1 MEGFILSIL
10 ILANGVF
17 AMAELAV
24 VSSRRSKLRQRSEA
38 GDGGAKAAYELASSP
53 SAFLSTVSVVI
64 TLIAILSGA
73 MGGAVLA
80 KPVAESLKAIRV
92 PEFIADPLSLG
103 LVVLVITVASI
114 IFGELLPKRLAL
126 AHSETIASRL
136 SRPIQAVALGLGP
149 IVRFLSWVTDTLAA
163 LFGVRS
169 SGETVPVSDE
179 ELRHLLEQGK
189 RAGVFS
195 STEQG
200 MVERVLRLDEMRVEE
215 LMTPSIRIVWIN
227 ADEAPDVTWR
237 ALVASGHSHFPVY
250 RGSRENILGVV
261 SVKALWANMA
271 VGLPAAPADLATPAL
286 ILPETIPAL
295 RALEQ
300 LQKARQRVALVS
312 DEFGNITGILS
323 LLDLLEAVV
332 GDLPSQEDRHRQRA
346 IQREDGS
353 WLVDATL
360 PVDEFAKDL
369 GQAADYFQLD
379 GDFQTVGG
387 FVVHRLARIP
397 KEGDHIDYRGH
408 RYEVV
413 DMDRHRLDKVLV
425 SSLKG

>member
-10 ILANGVF
+10 ILANGIF

-24 VSSRRSKLRQRSEA
+24 VSSRRSKLRQRAEA

-80 KPVAESLKAIRV
+80 KPVAESLKALHV

-103 LVVLVITVASI
+103 LVVLIITVASI

-126 AHSETIASRL
+126 AHSETIAARL

-250 RGSRENILGVV
+250 RGSRENILGMV

-271 VGLPAAPADLATPAL
+271 VGLPAAPADLATQAL

-323 LLDLLEAVV
+323 LLDLLEAIV
-332 GDLPSQEDRHRQRA
+332 GELPSQEDRHKLRA

-360 PVDEFAKDL
+360 PVEEFARDL
-369 GQAADYFQLD
+369 GKPADYFPVD

-387 FVVHRLARIP
+387 FVVHRLAKIP
-397 KEGDHIDYRGH
+397 KEGDHIEYRGH

-425 SSLKG
+425 SQLKG

>member
-24 VSSRRSKLRQRSEA
+24 VSSRRSKLRQRAEA

-80 KPVAESLKAIRV
+80 KPVAESLKAIHV
-92 PEFIADPLSLG
+92 PDFIADPLSLG
-103 LVVLVITVASI
+103 LVVLIITVASI

-126 AHSETIASRL
+126 AHSETIAARL

-271 VGLPAAPADLATPAL
+271 VGLPAAPADLATQAL

-323 LLDLLEAVV
+323 LLDLLEAIV
-332 GDLPSQEDRHRQRA
+332 GELPSQEDRHKLRA

-360 PVDEFAKDL
+360 PVEEFARDL
-369 GQAADYFQLD
+369 GKPADYFPVD

-387 FVVHRLARIP
+387 FVVHRLAKIP
-397 KEGDHIDYRGH
+397 KEGDHIEYRGH

-425 SSLKG
+425 SELKG

>member
-24 VSSRRSKLRQRSEA
+24 VSSRRSKLRQRAEA

-80 KPVAESLKAIRV
+80 KPVAESLKAIHV

-103 LVVLVITVASI
+103 LVVLIITVASI

-271 VGLPAAPADLATPAL
+271 VGLPAAPADLATQAL

-323 LLDLLEAVV
+323 LLDLLEAIV
-332 GDLPSQEDRHRQRA
+332 GELPSQEDRHKLRA

-360 PVDEFAKDL
+360 PVEEFARDL
-369 GQAADYFQLD
+369 GKPADYFPVD

-387 FVVHRLARIP
+387 FVVHRLAKIP
-397 KEGDHIDYRGH
+397 KEGDHIEYRGH

-425 SSLKG
+425 SPLKG

>member
-24 VSSRRSKLRQRSEA
+24 VSSRRSKLRQRAEA

-80 KPVAESLKAIRV
+80 KPVAESLKAIHV

-271 VGLPAAPADLATPAL
+271 VGLPAAPADLATQAL

-323 LLDLLEAVV
+323 LLDLLEAIV
-332 GDLPSQEDRHRQRA
+332 GELPSQEDRHKLRA

-360 PVDEFAKDL
+360 PVEEFARDL
-369 GQAADYFQLD
+369 GKPADYFPID

-387 FVVHRLARIP
+387 FVVHRLAKIP
-397 KEGDHIDYRGH
+397 KEGDHIEYRGH

-425 SSLKG
+425 SQLKG

>member
-24 VSSRRSKLRQRSEA
+24 VSSRRSKLRQRAEA
-38 GDGGAKAAYELASSP
+38 GDGGAKAAYELAGSP

-80 KPVAESLKAIRV
+80 KPVAERLIALRL
-92 PEFIADPLSLG
+92 PEFIAEPLSLG

-227 ADEAPDVTWR
+227 ADEAPEVTWR

-271 VGLPAAPADLATPAL
+271 VGLPAAPADLATQAL

-360 PVDEFAKDL
+360 PVEEFAKDL
-369 GQAADYFQLD
+369 GKAADYFQLD

>member
-10 ILANGVF
+10 ILANGIF

-24 VSSRRSKLRQRSEA
+24 VSSRRSKLRQRAEA

-80 KPVAESLKAIRV
+80 KPVAESLKAIHV
-92 PEFIADPLSLG
+92 PDFIADPLSLG
-103 LVVLVITVASI
+103 LVVLIITVASI

-271 VGLPAAPADLATPAL
+271 VGLPAAPADLATQAL

-323 LLDLLEAVV
+323 LLDLLEAIV
-332 GDLPSQEDRHRQRA
+332 GELPSQEDRHKLRA

-360 PVDEFAKDL
+360 PVEEFARDL
-369 GQAADYFQLD
+369 GRPADYFPVD

-387 FVVHRLARIP
+387 FVVHRLAKIP
-397 KEGDHIDYRGH
+397 KEGDHIEYRGH

-425 SSLKG
+425 SQLKG

>member
-1 MEGFILSIL
+1 
-10 ILANGVF
+10 
-17 AMAELAV
+17 MAELAV
-24 VSSRRSKLRQRSEA
+24 VSSRRSKLRQRAEA
-38 GDGGAKAAYELASSP
+38 GDGGAKAAYELAGSP

-80 KPVAESLKAIRV
+80 EPVAERLKAIHV
-92 PEFIADPLSLG
+92 PESIADPLSLG

-163 LFGVRS
+163 LFGVKS
-169 SGETVPVSDE
+169 TGETVPVSDE

-215 LMTPSIRIVWIN
+215 LMTPSVRIVWIN

-250 RGSRENILGVV
+250 RGSRENILGIV

-271 VGLPAAPADLATPAL
+271 VGLPASPADLATQAL

-323 LLDLLEAVV
+323 LLDLLEAIV
-332 GDLPSQEDRHRQRA
+332 GELPSQEDRHKLRA
-346 IQREDGS
+346 IRREDGS

-360 PVDEFAKDL
+360 PVEEFAKDL
-369 GQAADYFQLD
+369 GKAADYFQLD

-387 FVVHRLARIP
+387 FVVHRLAKIP
-397 KEGDHIDYRGH
+397 KEGDHIEYRGH

-425 SSLKG
+425 SPLKG

>member
-24 VSSRRSKLRQRSEA
+24 VSSRRSKLRQRAEA

-80 KPVAESLKAIRV
+80 KPVAESLKVIHV
-92 PEFIADPLSLG
+92 PDFIADPLSLG
-103 LVVLVITVASI
+103 LVVLIITVASI

-271 VGLPAAPADLATPAL
+271 VGLPAAPADLATQAL

-323 LLDLLEAVV
+323 LLDLLEAIV
-332 GDLPSQEDRHRQRA
+332 GELPSQEDRHKLRA

-360 PVDEFAKDL
+360 PVEEFARDL
-369 GQAADYFQLD
+369 GKAADYFPVD

-387 FVVHRLARIP
+387 FVVHRLAKIP
-397 KEGDHIDYRGH
+397 KEGDHIEYRGH

-425 SSLKG
+425 SQLKG

>member
-24 VSSRRSKLRQRSEA
+24 VSSRRSKLRQRAEA

-80 KPVAESLKAIRV
+80 KPVAESLKAIHV

-103 LVVLVITVASI
+103 LVVLIITVASI

-271 VGLPAAPADLATPAL
+271 VGLPAAPADLATQAL

-323 LLDLLEAVV
+323 LLDLLEAIV
-332 GDLPSQEDRHRQRA
+332 GELPSQEDRHKLRA

-360 PVDEFAKDL
+360 PVEEFARDL
-369 GQAADYFQLD
+369 GKAADYFPVD

-387 FVVHRLARIP
+387 FVVHRLAKIP
-397 KEGDHIDYRGH
+397 KEGDHIEYRGH

-425 SSLKG
+425 SQLKG

>member
-1 MEGFILSIL
+1 MEGFILSLL
-10 ILANGVF
+10 ILANGFFV
-17 AMAELAV
+17 MAELAV
-24 VSSRRSKLRQRSEA
+24 VSSRRSTLRQRSEA

-64 TLIAILSGA
+64 TMISILSGA

-80 KPVAESLKAIRV
+80 APVAERLVGWHV
-92 PEFIADPLSLG
+92 PKTVADPVSLA
-103 LVVLVITVASI
+103 LVVLIITVVSI
-114 IFGELLPKRLAL
+114 LFGELLPKRLAL
-126 AHSETIASRL
+126 AHSETIAARL
-136 SRPIQAVALGLGP
+136 ARPIQAVAVGLGP

-227 ADEAPDVTWR
+227 ADEAPEVTWR

-250 RGSRENILGVV
+250 RGSRENILGIV

-271 VGLPAAPADLATPAL
+271 VGLPASPADLATQAL

-332 GDLPSQEDRHRQRA
+332 GELPSQEDRHKLRA
-346 IQREDGS
+346 IRREDGS

-360 PVDEFAKDL
+360 PVEEFARDL
-369 GQAADYFQLD
+369 GKAADYFQLD

-397 KEGDHIDYRGH
+397 KEGDHIEYRGH

-425 SSLKG
+425 SPLKG

>member
-24 VSSRRSKLRQRSEA
+24 VSSRRSKLRQRAEA

-80 KPVAESLKAIRV
+80 KPVAESLKAVHV
-92 PEFIADPLSLG
+92 PDFIADPLSLG
-103 LVVLVITVASI
+103 LVVLIITVASI

-271 VGLPAAPADLATPAL
+271 VGLPAAPADLATQAL

-323 LLDLLEAVV
+323 LLDLLEAIV
-332 GDLPSQEDRHRQRA
+332 GELPSQEDRHKLRA

-360 PVDEFAKDL
+360 PVEEFARDL
-369 GQAADYFQLD
+369 GKPADYFPVD

-387 FVVHRLARIP
+387 FVVHRLAKIP
-397 KEGDHIDYRGH
+397 KEGDHIEYRGH

-425 SSLKG
+425 SQLKG

>member
-24 VSSRRSKLRQRSEA
+24 VSSRRSKLRQRAEA
-38 GDGGAKAAYELASSP
+38 GDGGAKAAYELAGSP

-80 KPVAESLKAIRV
+80 KPVAERLIALHL
-92 PEFIADPLSLG
+92 PEFIAEPLSLG

-126 AHSETIASRL
+126 AHSETIAARL

-169 SGETVPVSDE
+169 TGETVPVSDE

-227 ADEAPDVTWR
+227 ADEAPEVTWR

-360 PVDEFAKDL
+360 PVEEFAKDL
-369 GQAADYFQLD
+369 GKAADYFQLD

-387 FVVHRLARIP
+387 FVRRAF
-397 KEGDHIDYRGH
+397 
-408 RYEVV
+408 
-413 DMDRHRLDKVLV
+413 DR
-425 SSLKG
+425 

>member
-24 VSSRRSKLRQRSEA
+24 VSSRRSKLRQRAEA

-80 KPVAESLKAIRV
+80 KPVAESLKTIHV

-103 LVVLVITVASI
+103 LVVLIITVASI

-271 VGLPAAPADLATPAL
+271 VGLPAAPADLATQAL

-323 LLDLLEAVV
+323 LLDLLEAIV
-332 GDLPSQEDRHRQRA
+332 GELPSQEDRHKLRA

-360 PVDEFAKDL
+360 PVEEFARDL
-369 GQAADYFQLD
+369 GKPADYFPVD

-387 FVVHRLARIP
+387 FVVHRLAKIP
-397 KEGDHIDYRGH
+397 KEGDHIEYRGH

-425 SSLKG
+425 SPLKG

>member
-1 MEGFILSIL
+1 
-10 ILANGVF
+10 
-17 AMAELAV
+17 MAELAV
-24 VSSRRSKLRQRSEA
+24 VSSRRSKLRQRADA
-38 GDGGAKAAYELASSP
+38 GDGGAKAAYELAGSP

-80 KPVAESLKAIRV
+80 KPVAERLIAIHV
-92 PEFIADPLSLG
+92 PPFVAEPLSLG

-126 AHSETIASRL
+126 AHSETIAARL

-169 SGETVPVSDE
+169 TGETVPVSDE

-227 ADEAPDVTWR
+227 ADEALEVTWR

-250 RGSRENILGVV
+250 RGSRENILGMV

-271 VGLPAAPADLATPAL
+271 VGLPAAPADLATTAL

-332 GDLPSQEDRHRQRA
+332 GELPSQEDRHKLRA

-360 PVDEFAKDL
+360 PVEEFARDL
-369 GQAADYFQLD
+369 GKAADYFPVD

-387 FVVHRLARIP
+387 FVVHRLAKIP
-397 KEGDHIDYRGH
+397 KEGDHIEYRGH

-425 SSLKG
+425 SQLKG

>member
-1 MEGFILSIL
+1 MEGFLLSIL

-24 VSSRRSKLRQRSEA
+24 VSSRRSKLRQRADA
-38 GDGGAKAAYELASSP
+38 GDGGAKAAYELAGSP

-80 KPVAESLKAIRV
+80 KPVAERLIAIHV
-92 PEFIADPLSLG
+92 PPFVAEPLSLG

-126 AHSETIASRL
+126 AHSETIAARL

-169 SGETVPVSDE
+169 TGETVPVSDE

-215 LMTPSIRIVWIN
+215 LMTPSVRIVWIN
-227 ADEAPDVTWR
+227 ADEAPEVTWR

-271 VGLPAAPADLATPAL
+271 VGLPSSPADLATQAL

-332 GDLPSQEDRHRQRA
+332 GELPSQEDRHKLRA
-346 IQREDGS
+346 IRRDDGS

-360 PVDEFAKDL
+360 PVEEFARDL
-369 GQAADYFQLD
+369 GKAADYFQLD

-397 KEGDHIDYRGH
+397 KEGDHVEYRGH

-425 SSLKG
+425 SPIKG

>member
-24 VSSRRSKLRQRSEA
+24 VSSRRSKLRQRAEA

-80 KPVAESLKAIRV
+80 KPVAESLKTIHV
-92 PEFIADPLSLG
+92 PDFIADPLSLG
-103 LVVLVITVASI
+103 LVVLIITVASI

-271 VGLPAAPADLATPAL
+271 VGLPAAPADLATQAL

-323 LLDLLEAVV
+323 LLDLLEAIV
-332 GDLPSQEDRHRQRA
+332 GELPSQEDRHKLRA

-360 PVDEFAKDL
+360 PVEEFARDL
-369 GQAADYFQLD
+369 GKAADYFPVD

-387 FVVHRLARIP
+387 FVVHRLAKIP
-397 KEGDHIDYRGH
+397 KEGDHIEYRGH

-425 SSLKG
+425 SPLKG

>member
-1 MEGFILSIL
+1 MEGFLLSIL

-24 VSSRRSKLRQRSEA
+24 VSSRRSKLRQRADA
-38 GDGGAKAAYELASSP
+38 GDGGAKAAYELAGSP
-53 SAFLSTVSVVI
+53 SAFLSTVSVMI

-80 KPVAESLKAIRV
+80 KPVAESLKGIHV
-92 PEFIADPLSLG
+92 PGFIADPLSLG

-169 SGETVPVSDE
+169 TGETVPVSDE

-227 ADEAPDVTWR
+227 ADEAPEVTWR

-332 GDLPSQEDRHRQRA
+332 GELPSQEDRHKLRA
-346 IQREDGS
+346 IRREDGS

-360 PVDEFAKDL
+360 PVEEFAKDL
-369 GQAADYFQLD
+369 GKAADYFQLD

-397 KEGDHIDYRGH
+397 KEGDHIEFRGH

-425 SSLKG
+425 SPVKG

>member
-1 MEGFILSIL
+1 MEGFLLSIL
-10 ILANGVF
+10 ILANGIF

-24 VSSRRSKLRQRSEA
+24 VSSRRSKLRQRADA
-38 GDGGAKAAYELASSP
+38 GDGGAKAAYELAGSP

-80 KPVAESLKAIRV
+80 EPVAERLKAIHV

-136 SRPIQAVALGLGP
+136 SRPIQAVAIGLGP

-163 LFGVRS
+163 LFGVKS
-169 SGETVPVSDE
+169 TGETVPVSDE

-227 ADEAPDVTWR
+227 ADEAPEVTWR

-271 VGLPAAPADLATPAL
+271 VGLPAAPADLATQAL

-332 GDLPSQEDRHRQRA
+332 GELPSQEDRHKLRA
-346 IQREDGS
+346 IRREDGS

-360 PVDEFAKDL
+360 PVEEFAKDL
-369 GQAADYFQLD
+369 GKAADYFELD

-387 FVVHRLARIP
+387 FVVHRLAKIP
-397 KEGDHIDYRGH
+397 KEGDHIEYRGH

-425 SSLKG
+425 SPLKG

>member
-1 MEGFILSIL
+1 MEGFLLSIL

-24 VSSRRSKLRQRSEA
+24 VSSRRSKLRQRADA
-38 GDGGAKAAYELASSP
+38 GDGGAKAAYELAGSP

-80 KPVAESLKAIRV
+80 KPVAERLIAIHV
-92 PEFIADPLSLG
+92 PPFVAEPLSLG

-126 AHSETIASRL
+126 AHSETIAARL

-169 SGETVPVSDE
+169 TGETVPVSDE

-215 LMTPSIRIVWIN
+215 LMTPSVRIVWIN
-227 ADEAPDVTWR
+227 ADEAPEVTWR

-271 VGLPAAPADLATPAL
+271 VGLPSSPADLATQAL

-332 GDLPSQEDRHRQRA
+332 GELPSQEDRHKLRA
-346 IQREDGS
+346 IRRDDGS

-360 PVDEFAKDL
+360 PVEEFARDL
-369 GQAADYFQLD
+369 GKAADYFQLD

-397 KEGDHIDYRGH
+397 KEGDHVEYRGH

-425 SSLKG
+425 SPTKG

>member
-24 VSSRRSKLRQRSEA
+24 VSSRRSKLRQRAEA

-80 KPVAESLKAIRV
+80 KPVAESLKTIHV

-103 LVVLVITVASI
+103 LVVLIITVASI

-227 ADEAPDVTWR
+227 ADDASDVTWR

-271 VGLPAAPADLATPAL
+271 VGLPAAPADLATQAL

-323 LLDLLEAVV
+323 LLDLLEAIV
-332 GDLPSQEDRHRQRA
+332 GELPSQEDRHKLRA

-360 PVDEFAKDL
+360 PVEEFARDL
-369 GQAADYFQLD
+369 GKAADYFPVD

-387 FVVHRLARIP
+387 FVVHRLAKIP
-397 KEGDHIDYRGH
+397 KEGDHIEYRGH

-425 SSLKG
+425 SQLKG

>member
-24 VSSRRSKLRQRSEA
+24 VSSRRSKLRQRAEG

-80 KPVAESLKAIRV
+80 QPVAERLMVIHV
-92 PEFIADPLSLG
+92 PQSIAEPLSLG

-136 SRPIQAVALGLGP
+136 SRPIQAVAVGLGP

-169 SGETVPVSDE
+169 TGETVPVSDE

-215 LMTPSIRIVWIN
+215 LMTPSVRIVWIN
-227 ADEAPDVTWR
+227 AEETPEVTWR

-271 VGLPAAPADLATPAL
+271 VGLPSSPADLATQAL

-323 LLDLLEAVV
+323 LLDLLEAIV
-332 GDLPSQEDRHRQRA
+332 GELPSQEDRHKQRA
-346 IQREDGS
+346 IRREDGS

-360 PVDEFAKDL
+360 PIEEFARDL
-369 GQAADYFQLD
+369 GKAADYFQLN

-397 KEGDHIDYRGH
+397 KEGDHVEYRGH

-413 DMDRHRLDKVLV
+413 DMDRHRLDKILV
-425 SSLKG
+425 SPVQG

>member
-24 VSSRRSKLRQRSEA
+24 VSSRRSKLRQRAEA

-80 KPVAESLKAIRV
+80 KPVAESLKAIHV
-92 PEFIADPLSLG
+92 PDFIADPLSLG
-103 LVVLVITVASI
+103 LVVLIITVASI

-271 VGLPAAPADLATPAL
+271 VGLPAAPADLATQAL

-323 LLDLLEAVV
+323 LLDLLEAIV
-332 GDLPSQEDRHRQRA
+332 GELPSQEDRHKLRA

-360 PVDEFAKDL
+360 PVEEFARDL
-369 GQAADYFQLD
+369 GKAADYFPVD

-387 FVVHRLARIP
+387 FVVHRLAKIP
-397 KEGDHIDYRGH
+397 KEGDHIEYRGH

-425 SSLKG
+425 SQLKG

>member
-1 MEGFILSIL
+1 MEGFLLSIL

-24 VSSRRSKLRQRSEA
+24 VSSRRSKLRQRADA
-38 GDGGAKAAYELASSP
+38 GDGGAKAAYELAGSP

-80 KPVAESLKAIRV
+80 KPVAERLIAIHV
-92 PEFIADPLSLG
+92 PPFIAEPLSLG

-169 SGETVPVSDE
+169 TGETVPVSDE

-215 LMTPSIRIVWIN
+215 LMTPSVRIVWIN
-227 ADEAPDVTWR
+227 ADEAPEVTWR

-271 VGLPAAPADLATPAL
+271 VGLPSSPADLATQAL

-332 GDLPSQEDRHRQRA
+332 GELPSQEDRHKLRA
-346 IQREDGS
+346 IRRDDGS

-360 PVDEFAKDL
+360 PVEEFARDL
-369 GQAADYFQLD
+369 GKAADYFQLD

-397 KEGDHIDYRGH
+397 KEGDHVEYRGH

-425 SSLKG
+425 SPIKG

>member
-1 MEGFILSIL
+1 MEGFLLSIL
-10 ILANGVF
+10 ILANGIF

-24 VSSRRSKLRQRSEA
+24 VSSRRSKLRQRAEA
-38 GDGGAKAAYELASSP
+38 GDGGAKAAYELAGSP

-80 KPVAESLKAIRV
+80 EPVAERLKAIHV

-136 SRPIQAVALGLGP
+136 SRPIQAVAIGLGP

-163 LFGVRS
+163 LFGVKS
-169 SGETVPVSDE
+169 TGETVPVSDE

-227 ADEAPDVTWR
+227 ADEAPEVTWR

-271 VGLPAAPADLATPAL
+271 VGLPAAPADLATQAL

-332 GDLPSQEDRHRQRA
+332 GELPSQEDRHKLRA

-360 PVDEFAKDL
+360 PVEEFAKDL
-369 GQAADYFQLD
+369 GKAADYFQLD

-387 FVVHRLARIP
+387 FVVHRLAKIP
-397 KEGDHIDYRGH
+397 KEGDHIEYRGH

-425 SSLKG
+425 SPLKG

>member
-24 VSSRRSKLRQRSEA
+24 VSSRRSKLRQRAEA
-38 GDGGAKAAYELASSP
+38 GDGGAKAAYELAGSP

-271 VGLPAAPADLATPAL
+271 VGLPAAPADLATQAL

-323 LLDLLEAVV
+323 LLDLLEAIV
-332 GDLPSQEDRHRQRA
+332 GELPSQEDRHKLRA

-360 PVDEFAKDL
+360 PVEEFARDL
-369 GQAADYFQLD
+369 GKAADYFPVD

-387 FVVHRLARIP
+387 FVVHRLAKIP
-397 KEGDHIDYRGH
+397 KEGDHIEYRGH

-425 SSLKG
+425 SQLKG

>member
-24 VSSRRSKLRQRSEA
+24 VSSRRSKLRQRAEA
-38 GDGGAKAAYELASSP
+38 GDGGAKAAYELAGSP

-80 KPVAESLKAIRV
+80 KPVAERLIALHL
-92 PEFIADPLSLG
+92 PEFIAEPLSLG

-126 AHSETIASRL
+126 AHSETIAARL

-169 SGETVPVSDE
+169 TGETVPVSDE

-227 ADEAPDVTWR
+227 ADEAPEVTWR

-360 PVDEFAKDL
+360 PVEEFAKDL
-369 GQAADYFQLD
+369 GKAADYFQLD

-425 SSLKG
+425 SPLKG

>member
-10 ILANGVF
+10 ILANGIF

-24 VSSRRSKLRQRSEA
+24 VSSRRSKLRQRAEA

-80 KPVAESLKAIRV
+80 KPVAESLKALHV

-103 LVVLVITVASI
+103 LVVLIITVASI

-126 AHSETIASRL
+126 AHSETIAARL

-271 VGLPAAPADLATPAL
+271 VGLPAAPADLATQAL

-323 LLDLLEAVV
+323 LLDLLEAIV
-332 GDLPSQEDRHRQRA
+332 GELPSQEDRHKLRA

-360 PVDEFAKDL
+360 PVEEFARDL
-369 GQAADYFQLD
+369 GKPADYFPVD

-387 FVVHRLARIP
+387 FVVHRLAKIP
-397 KEGDHIDYRGH
+397 KEGDHIEYRGH

-425 SSLKG
+425 SQLKG

>member
-10 ILANGVF
+10 ILANGLF

-24 VSSRRSKLRQRSEA
+24 VSSRRSKLRQRAEA

-53 SAFLSTVSVVI
+53 SSLLSTVSVAI
-64 TLIAILSGA
+64 TMIAILSGA

-80 KPVAESLKAIRV
+80 KPLAAKLESISIPV
-92 PEFIADPLSLG
+92 SVADPLALG
-103 LVVLVITVASI
+103 LVVLVITAASI

-136 SRPIQAVALGLGP
+136 SRPIQAVARGMGP
-149 IVRFLSWVTDTLAA
+149 VVQLFTWITDALAA
-163 LFGVRS
+163 LFGVRNT
-169 SGETVPVSDE
+169 GETAPVSDE

-200 MVERVLRLDEMRVEE
+200 MVERVLRLDELRVEE
-215 LMTPSIRIVWIN
+215 LMTPSVRIVWIN
-227 ADEAPDVTWR
+227 AEDPPETTWR

-250 RGSRENILGVV
+250 RGTRENILGVV

-271 VGLPAAPADLATPAL
+271 AGLPALPADLATQAL
-286 ILPETIPAL
+286 IIPETIPAL

-300 LQKARQRVALVS
+300 LQKAKQRVALVS
-312 DEFGNITGILS
+312 DEFGSITGILS
-323 LLDLLEAVV
+323 LLDLLEAIV
-332 GDLPSQEDRHRQRA
+332 GDLPSHEDRQKARSVM
-346 IQREDGS
+346 REDGS

-360 PVDEFAKDL
+360 PVEDFAKEI
-369 GQAADYFQLD
+369 GRGADHFRLD
-379 GDFQTVGG
+379 GDYQTLGG
-387 FVVHRLARIP
+387 FIVHHLARVP
-397 KEGDHIDYRGH
+397 KEGDFIEYRGH
-408 RYEVV
+408 KYEVV

-425 SSLKG
+425 AAIKN

>member
-1 MEGFILSIL
+1 
-10 ILANGVF
+10 
-17 AMAELAV
+17 MAELAV
-24 VSSRRSKLRQRSEA
+24 VSSRRSKLRQRAEA
-38 GDGGAKAAYELASSP
+38 GDGGAKAAYELAGSP

-80 KPVAESLKAIRV
+80 EPVAERLKAIHV
-92 PEFIADPLSLG
+92 PESIADPLSLG

-163 LFGVRS
+163 LFGVKS
-169 SGETVPVSDE
+169 TGETVPVSDE

-215 LMTPSIRIVWIN
+215 LMTPSVRIVWIN

-250 RGSRENILGVV
+250 RGSRENILGIV

-271 VGLPAAPADLATPAL
+271 VGLPASPADLATQAL

-323 LLDLLEAVV
+323 LLDLLEAIV
-332 GDLPSQEDRHRQRA
+332 GELPSQEDRHKLRA
-346 IQREDGS
+346 IRREDGS

-360 PVDEFAKDL
+360 PVEEFAQDL
-369 GQAADYFQLD
+369 GKAADYFELD

-397 KEGDHIDYRGH
+397 KEGDHIEYRGH

-425 SSLKG
+425 SPTKG